1 MSSESIIIF
10 MKNIWKI
17 IMAAA
22 VFISICG
29 CSRVT
34 PSSTKYIAQGYALNT
49 YVKVT
54 LYGSGSDEI
63 AGRAV
68 DMCSEY
74 ERIFSRT
81 DEDSMLYRL
90 NNAGSLTRKE
100 AADDKR
106 FDELT
111 ALVRSGI
118 EYGKL
123 TDGALDIT
131 IEPVSSLWKF
141 GTDEAAL
148 PDAGQIADALTKV
161 DYSKVEVTDD
171 FIELNGCRLDL
182 GATAKGYIARKICD
196 YLKKEG
202 VTGAIVDLGGNI
214 SCIGTKADGTGFTV
228 GIKKPFD
235 EEGRM
240 SLALDLSDMNIVTS
254 GVYERY
260 FYDNDILYH
269 HILNPATGYPC
280 ENGLLSVTV
289 ISADAAQCDALS
301 TGCFVLG
308 MDKAKDLVEGLDS
321 VYAVFIDDNYD
332 VYYTKGTESFIKE

>member
-1 MSSESIIIF
+1 
-10 MKNIWKI
+10 
-17 IMAAA
+17 MAAA

-100 AADDKR
+100 AADDKG

-182 GATAKGYIARKICD
+182 GATAKGYIAGKICD
-196 YLKKEG
+196 YLKKED

-235 EEGRM
+235 EEGQM

-260 FYDNDILYH
+260 FYDNDKLYH

-308 MDKAKDLVEGLDS
+308 MDKAKELVEGLDS

-332 VYYTKGTESFIKE
+332 VYYTKGTERFIKE

>member
-1 MSSESIIIF
+1 
-10 MKNIWKI
+10 
-17 IMAAA
+17 MAAA

-100 AADDKR
+100 AADDKG

-148 PDAGQIADALTKV
+148 PDAGQIAHALTKV

-171 FIELNGCRLDL
+171 TIGLNGCRLDL
-182 GATAKGYIARKICD
+182 GATAKGYIAGKICD

-214 SCIGTKADGTGFTV
+214 SCIGTKVDGTGFTV

-235 EEGRM
+235 EEGQM

-301 TGCFVLG
+301 TGCFVIG
-308 MDKAKDLVEGLDS
+308 MDNAKDLVEGLDG

-332 VYYTKGTESFIKE
+332 VYYTKGTERFIKE

>member
-1 MSSESIIIF
+1 
-10 MKNIWKI
+10 
-17 IMAAA
+17 MAAA

-100 AADDKR
+100 AADDKG

-182 GATAKGYIARKICD
+182 GATAKGYIAGKICD

-308 MDKAKDLVEGLDS
+308 MDKAKELVEGLDG
-321 VYAVFIDDNYD
+321 VYADNYD
-332 VYYTKGTESFIKE
+332 VYYTKGTERFIKE

>member
-1 MSSESIIIF
+1 
-10 MKNIWKI
+10 
-17 IMAAA
+17 MAAA

-49 YVKVT
+49 SVKVT
-54 LYGSGSDEI
+54 LDGSGSDEI
-63 AGRAV
+63 ADRAV

-74 ERIFSRT
+74 EHIFSRT
-81 DEDSMLYRL
+81 DENSMLYKL
-90 NNAGSLTRKE
+90 NKAGSLTRKE
-100 AADDKR
+100 AADDKD
-106 FDELT
+106 FDELA
-111 ALVRSGI
+111 ALVCSGI

-141 GTDEAAL
+141 GTDEAEL
-148 PDAGQIADALTKV
+148 PDSGQITGALAKV

-171 FIELNGCRLDL
+171 AIELNGTRLDL
-182 GATAKGYIARKICD
+182 GATAKGYIAGKICD

-214 SCIGTKADGTGFTV
+214 SCVGTKPDGTGFTV

-235 EEGRM
+235 DEGQM
-240 SLALDLSDMNIVTS
+240 ALALDMSDMNIVTS

-260 FYDNDILYH
+260 FYDDDKLYH

-280 ENGLLSVTV
+280 ENGLLSVTI

-308 MDKAKDLVEGLDS
+308 MDKAQKLIEELDG

-332 VYYTKGTESFIKE
+332 IYYTKGTEQFIKEQ

>member
-1 MSSESIIIF
+1 
-10 MKNIWKI
+10 
-17 IMAAA
+17 MAAA

-81 DEDSMLYRL
+81 DENSMLYRL

-100 AADDKR
+100 AADDKG

-148 PDAGQIADALTKV
+148 PDAGQIAHALTKV

-171 FIELNGCRLDL
+171 TIELNGCRLDL
-182 GATAKGYIARKICD
+182 GATAKGYIAGKICD

-235 EEGRM
+235 EEGQM

-269 HILNPATGYPC
+269 HILNPETGYPC

-308 MDKAKDLVEGLDS
+308 MDKAKDLVEGLDG

-332 VYYTKGTESFIKE
+332 VYYTKGTERFIKE

>member
-1 MSSESIIIF
+1 
-10 MKNIWKI
+10 
-17 IMAAA
+17 MAAA

>member
-1 MSSESIIIF
+1 
-10 MKNIWKI
+10 
-17 IMAAA
+17 MAAA

-100 AADDKR
+100 AADDKG

-182 GATAKGYIARKICD
+182 GATAKGYIAGKICD
-196 YLKKEG
+196 YLIIEG

-214 SCIGTKADGTGFTV
+214 SCIGTKADGTGFSV

-308 MDKAKDLVEGLDS
+308 MDKAKELVEGLDG

-332 VYYTKGTESFIKE
+332 VYYTKGTERFIKE

>member
-1 MSSESIIIF
+1 
-10 MKNIWKI
+10 
-17 IMAAA
+17 MAAA

-29 CSRVT
+29 CSRIT

-100 AADDKR
+100 AADDKG

-182 GATAKGYIARKICD
+182 GATAKGYIAGKICD
-196 YLKKEG
+196 YLKKED

-235 EEGRM
+235 EEGQM

-260 FYDNDILYH
+260 FYDNDKLYH

-308 MDKAKDLVEGLDS
+308 MDKAKELVEGLDS

-332 VYYTKGTESFIKE
+332 VYYTKGTERFIKE

>member
-1 MSSESIIIF
+1 
-10 MKNIWKI
+10 
-17 IMAAA
+17 MAAA

-100 AADDKR
+100 AADDKG

-148 PDAGQIADALTKV
+148 PDAGQIAHALTKV

-182 GATAKGYIARKICD
+182 GATAKGYIAGKICD

-260 FYDNDILYH
+260 FYDNDKLYH

-301 TGCFVLG
+301 TGCFALG
-308 MDKAKDLVEGLDS
+308 MDKAKDLVEGLDG
-321 VYAVFIDDNYD
+321 VCAVFIDDNYD
-332 VYYTKGTESFIKE
+332 VYYTKGTERFIKE

>member
-1 MSSESIIIF
+1 
-10 MKNIWKI
+10 
-17 IMAAA
+17 MAAA

-34 PSSTKYIAQGYALNT
+34 PSSTKYIEQGYALNT

-100 AADDKR
+100 AADDKG

-118 EYGKL
+118 GYGKL

-182 GATAKGYIARKICD
+182 GATAKGYIAGKICD

-235 EEGRM
+235 EEGQM
-240 SLALDLSDMNIVTS
+240 SLALNLSDMNIVTS

-308 MDKAKDLVEGLDS
+308 MDKAKELVEGLDG

-332 VYYTKGTESFIKE
+332 VYYTKGTERFIKE

>member
-1 MSSESIIIF
+1 MV
-10 MKNIWKI
+10 
-17 IMAAA
+17 AA

-100 AADDKR
+100 AADDKG

-161 DYSKVEVTDD
+161 DYSKIEVTDD

-182 GATAKGYIARKICD
+182 GATAKGYIAGKICD
-196 YLKKEG
+196 YLKKED

-235 EEGRM
+235 EEGQM

-308 MDKAKDLVEGLDS
+308 MDKAKELVEGLDS

-332 VYYTKGTESFIKE
+332 VYYTKGTERFIKE

>member
-1 MSSESIIIF
+1 
-10 MKNIWKI
+10 
-17 IMAAA
+17 MAAA

-100 AADDKR
+100 AADDKG

-111 ALVRSGI
+111 ALVRSSI

-141 GTDEAAL
+141 GTDEVAL

-161 DYSKVEVTDD
+161 DYSKIEVTDD

-182 GATAKGYIARKICD
+182 GATAKGYIAGKICD
-196 YLKKEG
+196 YLKKED

-235 EEGRM
+235 EEGQM

-308 MDKAKDLVEGLDS
+308 MDKAKDLVEGLDV

-332 VYYTKGTESFIKE
+332 VYYTKGTERFIKE

>member
-1 MSSESIIIF
+1 
-10 MKNIWKI
+10 
-17 IMAAA
+17 MAAA

-100 AADDKR
+100 AADDKG

-161 DYSKVEVTDD
+161 DYSKIEVTDD

-182 GATAKGYIARKICD
+182 GATAKGYIAGKICD
-196 YLKKEG
+196 YLKKED

-228 GIKKPFD
+228 VIKKPFD
-235 EEGRM
+235 EEGQM

-308 MDKAKDLVEGLDS
+308 MDKAKDLVEGLDG

>member
-1 MSSESIIIF
+1 
-10 MKNIWKI
+10 
-17 IMAAA
+17 MAAA

-100 AADDKR
+100 AADDKG

-141 GTDEAAL
+141 GTDEVAL

-171 FIELNGCRLDL
+171 TIELNGCRLDL
-182 GATAKGYIARKICD
+182 GATAKGYIAGKICD

-235 EEGRM
+235 EEGQM

-308 MDKAKDLVEGLDS
+308 MDKAKELVEGLDG
-321 VYAVFIDDNYD
+321 VYVVFIDDNYD
-332 VYYTKGTESFIKE
+332 IHYTKGTEHFIKE

>member
-1 MSSESIIIF
+1 
-10 MKNIWKI
+10 
-17 IMAAA
+17 MAAA

-100 AADDKR
+100 AADDKG

-182 GATAKGYIARKICD
+182 GATAKGYIAGKICD
-196 YLKKEG
+196 YLKKED

-235 EEGRM
+235 EEGQM
-240 SLALDLSDMNIVTS
+240 SLALDLSGMNIVTS

-308 MDKAKDLVEGLDS
+308 MDKAKDLVEGLDG

>member
-182 GATAKGYIARKICD
+182 GATAKGYIAGKICD

-214 SCIGTKADGTGFTV
+214 SCIGTMADGTGFTV

>member
-1 MSSESIIIF
+1 
-10 MKNIWKI
+10 
-17 IMAAA
+17 MAAA

-100 AADDKR
+100 AADDKG

-182 GATAKGYIARKICD
+182 GATAKGYIAGKICD

-235 EEGRM
+235 EEGQM
-240 SLALDLSDMNIVTS
+240 SLALDLRDMNIVTS

-260 FYDNDILYH
+260 FYDDDKLYH

-280 ENGLLSVTV
+280 ENALLSVTV

-308 MDKAKDLVEGLDS
+308 MDKAKELVEGLDG

-332 VYYTKGTESFIKE
+332 VYYTKGTERFIKE

>member
-1 MSSESIIIF
+1 
-10 MKNIWKI
+10 
-17 IMAAA
+17 MAAA

-54 LYGSGSDEI
+54 LYGSVSDEI

-90 NNAGSLTRKE
+90 NNSGSLTRKE
-100 AADDKR
+100 AADDKG

-182 GATAKGYIARKICD
+182 GATAKGYIAGKICD
-196 YLKKEG
+196 YLKKED

-235 EEGRM
+235 EEGQM

-260 FYDNDILYH
+260 FYDNDKLYH

-308 MDKAKDLVEGLDS
+308 MDKAKELVEGLDS

-332 VYYTKGTESFIKE
+332 VYYTKGTERFIKE

>member
-1 MSSESIIIF
+1 
-10 MKNIWKI
+10 
-17 IMAAA
+17 MAAA

-100 AADDKR
+100 AADDKG

-182 GATAKGYIARKICD
+182 GATAKGYIAGKICD
-196 YLKKEG
+196 YLKEEG

-214 SCIGTKADGTGFTV
+214 SCIGTKTGGTGFTV

-235 EEGRM
+235 EEGQM
-240 SLALDLSDMNIVTS
+240 SLALDLRDMNIVTS

-260 FYDNDILYH
+260 FYDDKLYH

-308 MDKAKDLVEGLDS
+308 MDKAKELVEGLDG

-332 VYYTKGTESFIKE
+332 VYYTKGTERFIKE

>member
-1 MSSESIIIF
+1 
-10 MKNIWKI
+10 
-17 IMAAA
+17 MAAA
-22 VFISICG
+22 VFISICR

-63 AGRAV
+63 ADRAV

-90 NNAGSLTRKE
+90 NNAGSLMRKE
-100 AADDKR
+100 AADDKG

-182 GATAKGYIARKICD
+182 GATAKGYIAGKICD

-332 VYYTKGTESFIKE
+332 VYYTKGTERFIKE

>member
-1 MSSESIIIF
+1 
-10 MKNIWKI
+10 
-17 IMAAA
+17 MAAA

-100 AADDKR
+100 AADDKG

-148 PDAGQIADALTKV
+148 PDAGQIAHALTKV

-171 FIELNGCRLDL
+171 TIELNGCRLDL
-182 GATAKGYIARKICD
+182 GATAKGYIAGKICD

-235 EEGRM
+235 EEGQM

-269 HILNPATGYPC
+269 HILNPETGYPC

-308 MDKAKDLVEGLDS
+308 MDKAKDLVEGLDG

>member
-1 MSSESIIIF
+1 
-10 MKNIWKI
+10 
-17 IMAAA
+17 MAAA

-100 AADDKR
+100 AADDKG

-141 GTDEAAL
+141 GTDEAEL

-171 FIELNGCRLDL
+171 TIELNGCRLDL
-182 GATAKGYIARKICD
+182 GATAKGYIAGKICD

-235 EEGRM
+235 EEGQM

-301 TGCFVLG
+301 TGCFALG
-308 MDKAKDLVEGLDS
+308 MDKAKELVEGLDG
-321 VYAVFIDDNYD
+321 VYAVFIDDNYN
-332 VYYTKGTESFIKE
+332 VYYTKGTEHFIKE

>member
-1 MSSESIIIF
+1 
-10 MKNIWKI
+10 
-17 IMAAA
+17 MAAA

-49 YVKVT
+49 YVKIT

-100 AADDKR
+100 AADDKG
-106 FDELT
+106 FDELA

-161 DYSKVEVTDD
+161 DYTRVKVTDD
-171 FIELNGCRLDL
+171 TIELNGCRLDL
-182 GATAKGYIARKICD
+182 GATAKGYIAGKICD
-196 YLKKEG
+196 YLKEEG

-214 SCIGTKADGTGFTV
+214 SCIGTKTDGTGFTV

-235 EEGRM
+235 EEGQM
-240 SLALDLSDMNIVTS
+240 SLTLDLSDMNIVTS

-260 FYDNDILYH
+260 FYDNDKLYH

-308 MDKAKDLVEGLDS
+308 MDKAKELVEGLDG

-332 VYYTKGTESFIKE
+332 VYYTKGTERFIKE

>member
-1 MSSESIIIF
+1 
-10 MKNIWKI
+10 
-17 IMAAA
+17 MAAA

-100 AADDKR
+100 AADDKG

-161 DYSKVEVTDD
+161 DYSKIEVTDD

-182 GATAKGYIARKICD
+182 GATAKGYIAGKICD
-196 YLKKEG
+196 YLKKED

-235 EEGRM
+235 EEGQM

-260 FYDNDILYH
+260 FYDNDKLYH

-308 MDKAKDLVEGLDS
+308 MDKAKELVEGLDS

-332 VYYTKGTESFIKE
+332 VYYTKGTERFIKE

>member
-1 MSSESIIIF
+1 
-10 MKNIWKI
+10 
-17 IMAAA
+17 MAAA

-100 AADDKR
+100 AADDKG

-148 PDAGQIADALTKV
+148 PDAGQIAHALTKV

-171 FIELNGCRLDL
+171 TIELNGCRLDL
-182 GATAKGYIARKICD
+182 GATAKGYIAGKICD

-235 EEGRM
+235 EEGQM

-269 HILNPATGYPC
+269 HILNPETGYPC

-308 MDKAKDLVEGLDS
+308 MDKAKDLVEGLDG

-332 VYYTKGTESFIKE
+332 VYYTKGTERFIKE

>member
-1 MSSESIIIF
+1 
-10 MKNIWKI
+10 
-17 IMAAA
+17 
-22 VFISICG
+22 
-29 CSRVT
+29 
-34 PSSTKYIAQGYALNT
+34 
-49 YVKVT
+49 
-54 LYGSGSDEI
+54 
-63 AGRAV
+63 
-68 DMCSEY
+68 
-74 ERIFSRT
+74 
-81 DEDSMLYRL
+81 MLYRL

-100 AADDKR
+100 AADDKG

-182 GATAKGYIARKICD
+182 GATAKGYIAGKICD

-235 EEGRM
+235 EEGQM

-308 MDKAKDLVEGLDS
+308 MDKAKELVEGLDG

-332 VYYTKGTESFIKE
+332 VYYTKGTERFIKE

>member
-1 MSSESIIIF
+1 
-10 MKNIWKI
+10 
-17 IMAAA
+17 MAAA

-100 AADDKR
+100 AADDKG
-106 FDELT
+106 FDELA

-131 IEPVSSLWKF
+131 IEPVSSLWRF

-182 GATAKGYIARKICD
+182 GATAKGYIAGKICD

-235 EEGRM
+235 EEGQM

-308 MDKAKDLVEGLDS
+308 MDKAKELVEGLDG
-321 VYAVFIDDNYD
+321 VYAVFIDDNYN
-332 VYYTKGTESFIKE
+332 VYYTKGTERFIKE

>member
-1 MSSESIIIF
+1 
-10 MKNIWKI
+10 
-17 IMAAA
+17 MAAA

-100 AADDKR
+100 AADDKG

-182 GATAKGYIARKICD
+182 GATAKGYIAGKICD
-196 YLKKEG
+196 YLKKED

-235 EEGRM
+235 EEGQM
-240 SLALDLSDMNIVTS
+240 SLALDLSGMNIVTS

-260 FYDNDILYH
+260 FYDNDKLYH

-308 MDKAKDLVEGLDS
+308 MDKAKDLVEGLDG

>member
-1 MSSESIIIF
+1 
-10 MKNIWKI
+10 
-17 IMAAA
+17 MAAA

-100 AADDKR
+100 AADDKG

-148 PDAGQIADALTKV
+148 PDAGQIADALIKV

-182 GATAKGYIARKICD
+182 GATAKGYIAGKICD
-196 YLKKEG
+196 YLKKED

-235 EEGRM
+235 EEGQM

-260 FYDNDILYH
+260 FYDNDKLYH

-308 MDKAKDLVEGLDS
+308 MDKAKELVEGLDS

-332 VYYTKGTESFIKE
+332 VYYTKGTERFIKE

>member
-1 MSSESIIIF
+1 
-10 MKNIWKI
+10 
-17 IMAAA
+17 MAAA

-161 DYSKVEVTDD
+161 DYSKVEATDD

-182 GATAKGYIARKICD
+182 GATAKGYIAGKICD

>member
-1 MSSESIIIF
+1 
-10 MKNIWKI
+10 
-17 IMAAA
+17 MAAA

-63 AGRAV
+63 VGRAV

-100 AADDKR
+100 AADDKG

-182 GATAKGYIARKICD
+182 GATAKGYIAGKICD
-196 YLKKEG
+196 YLKKED

-235 EEGRM
+235 EEGQM

-260 FYDNDILYH
+260 FYDNDKLYH

-308 MDKAKDLVEGLDS
+308 MDKAKELVEGLDG

-332 VYYTKGTESFIKE
+332 VYYTKGTERFIKE

>member
-1 MSSESIIIF
+1 
-10 MKNIWKI
+10 
-17 IMAAA
+17 MAAA

-182 GATAKGYIARKICD
+182 GATAKGYIAGKICD

-269 HILNPATGYPC
+269 HILNPAIGYPC

>member
-1 MSSESIIIF
+1 
-10 MKNIWKI
+10 
-17 IMAAA
+17 
-22 VFISICG
+22 
-29 CSRVT
+29 
-34 PSSTKYIAQGYALNT
+34 
-49 YVKVT
+49 
-54 LYGSGSDEI
+54 
-63 AGRAV
+63 
-68 DMCSEY
+68 
-74 ERIFSRT
+74 
-81 DEDSMLYRL
+81 MLYRL

-182 GATAKGYIARKICD
+182 GATAKGYIAGKICD

>member
-1 MSSESIIIF
+1 
-10 MKNIWKI
+10 
-17 IMAAA
+17 MAAA

-100 AADDKR
+100 AADDKG

-161 DYSKVEVTDD
+161 DYSKIEVTDD

-182 GATAKGYIARKICD
+182 GATAKGYIAGKICD
-196 YLKKEG
+196 YLKKED

-235 EEGRM
+235 EEGQM
-240 SLALDLSDMNIVTS
+240 SLALDLSGMNIVTS

-260 FYDNDILYH
+260 FYDNDKLYH

-301 TGCFVLG
+301 TGCFALG
-308 MDKAKDLVEGLDS
+308 MDKAKDLVEGLDG

-332 VYYTKGTESFIKE
+332 VYYTKGTERFIKE

>member
-1 MSSESIIIF
+1 
-10 MKNIWKI
+10 
-17 IMAAA
+17 MAAA

-100 AADDKR
+100 AADDKG

-148 PDAGQIADALTKV
+148 PDAGQIAHALTKV

-171 FIELNGCRLDL
+171 TIELNGCRLDL
-182 GATAKGYIARKICD
+182 GATAKGYIAGKICD
-196 YLKKEG
+196 YFKKED

-235 EEGRM
+235 EEGQM

-308 MDKAKDLVEGLDS
+308 MDKAKDLVEGLDG

-332 VYYTKGTESFIKE
+332 VYYTKGTERFIKE

>member
-1 MSSESIIIF
+1 
-10 MKNIWKI
+10 
-17 IMAAA
+17 MAAA

-100 AADDKR
+100 AADDKG

-161 DYSKVEVTDD
+161 DYSKIEVTDD

-182 GATAKGYIARKICD
+182 GATAKGYIAGKICD
-196 YLKKEG
+196 YLKKED

-235 EEGRM
+235 EEGQM

-308 MDKAKDLVEGLDS
+308 MDKAKDLDRKS
-321 VYAVFIDDNYD
+321 VV
-332 VYYTKGTESFIKE
+332 

>member
-1 MSSESIIIF
+1 
-10 MKNIWKI
+10 
-17 IMAAA
+17 MAAA

-100 AADDKR
+100 AADDKG

-148 PDAGQIADALTKV
+148 PDAGQIAHALTKV

-171 FIELNGCRLDL
+171 FIGLNGCRLDL
-182 GATAKGYIARKICD
+182 GATAKGYIAGKICD

-260 FYDNDILYH
+260 FYDNDKLYH

-308 MDKAKDLVEGLDS
+308 MDKAKELVEGLDG

-332 VYYTKGTESFIKE
+332 VYYTKGTERFIKE

>member
-1 MSSESIIIF
+1 
-10 MKNIWKI
+10 
-17 IMAAA
+17 MAAA

-100 AADDKR
+100 AADDKG

-148 PDAGQIADALTKV
+148 PDARQIADALTKV

-182 GATAKGYIARKICD
+182 GATAKGYIAGKICD
-196 YLKKEG
+196 YLKKED

-235 EEGRM
+235 EEGQM

-260 FYDNDILYH
+260 FYDNDKLYH

-308 MDKAKDLVEGLDS
+308 MDKAKELVEGLDS

-332 VYYTKGTESFIKE
+332 VYYTKGTERFIKE

>member
-1 MSSESIIIF
+1 
-10 MKNIWKI
+10 
-17 IMAAA
+17 MAAA

-182 GATAKGYIARKICD
+182 GATAGRLCD